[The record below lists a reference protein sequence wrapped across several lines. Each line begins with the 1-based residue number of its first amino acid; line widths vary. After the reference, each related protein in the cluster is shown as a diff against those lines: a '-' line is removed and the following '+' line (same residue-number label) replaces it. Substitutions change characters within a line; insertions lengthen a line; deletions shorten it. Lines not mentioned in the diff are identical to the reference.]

1 MIPGPPGQCWPK
13 HEPLAVQST
22 REPSWACRP
31 SCIPLGLE
39 PFDCHGAQAFGITLE
54 PIRVPAN
61 QVAQAGLVNR
71 LRDRQLCVVAFRRR
85 RDDTP
90 VQHVD
95 RLLDA
100 VLDVGAFN
108 PAPEHIEVLEDVE
121 SVVGENEHGI

>member
-1 MIPGPPGQCWPK
+1 
-13 HEPLAVQST
+13 
-22 REPSWACRP
+22 
-31 SCIPLGLE
+31 
-39 PFDCHGAQAFGITLE
+39 
-54 PIRVPAN
+54 
-61 QVAQAGLVNR
+61 
-71 LRDRQLCVVAFRRR
+71 LCVVAFRRR